1 MDSQKVSIVIPV
13 FNSAEFLEPALESLR
28 VQSYANIAVLIGYRE
43 STDDSL
49 KIISKFCD
57 SDDRFICIQQRG
69 KGIANALNLC
79 LEKVDTKY
87 VARMDADDVAA
98 ENRIEE
104 LYSYLRANDLDI
116 VGSNYDLIDA
126 KGTFIRSVRT
136 PVIPEALHLLLSLC
150 PCFAHPSILFDF
162 QKMKSLRILYNEEPN
177 VYAEDYDLLV
187 RLYKKGFKFGSVNK
201 SLLKYRVLPDSLT
214 RHRECKV
221 TRHAAKISFEFIQS
235 NCTYLK
241 RMLGQRPDNYSRAE
255 LSNCYRLFFRLL
267 LRHRMISGHNLLRLT
282 NYKEIFRALLTE
294 LNILRKMI

>member
-1 MDSQKVSIVIPV
+1 MDPQKVSIVIPV
-13 FNSAEFLEPALESLR
+13 FNSAEFLEAALESLR
-28 VQSYANIAVLIGYRE
+28 VQSYENITVVIGYRE

-49 KIISKFCD
+49 KIISKFCG
-57 SDDRFICIQQRG
+57 SDDRFISNQQRG
-69 KGIANALNLC
+69 KGIANALNSC

-116 VGSNYDLIDA
+116 VGSNYDLIDE
-126 KGTFIRSVRT
+126 KGTFIRTVGT
-136 PVIPEALHLLLSLC
+136 PVSPDALHLLLSLC

-177 VYAEDYDLLV
+177 AEDYDLLV
-187 RLYKKGFKFGSVNK
+187 RLYKEGFKFGSVNK
-201 SLLKYRVLPDSLT
+201 SLLKYRVLADSLT

-221 TRHAAKISFEFIQS
+221 IRHAAKISFEFIQS

-241 RMLGQRPDNYSRAE
+241 RMLGQRPDNYSRTE
-255 LSNCYRLFFRLL
+255 LSNCYRLLFRLL
-267 LRHRMISGHNLLRLT
+267 LRHRIISGHNLLRLT
-282 NYKEIFRALLTE
+282 NYKEIFGALLTE